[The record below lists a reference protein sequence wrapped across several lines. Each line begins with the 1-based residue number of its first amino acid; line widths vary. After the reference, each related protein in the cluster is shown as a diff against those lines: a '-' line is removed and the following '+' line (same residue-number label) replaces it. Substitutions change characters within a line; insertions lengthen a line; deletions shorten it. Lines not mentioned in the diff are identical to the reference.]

1 MSSRKHLSEI
11 ALFDLDMESRK
22 MKILKAVLKSVEG
35 ESATSNFDTIFEIV
49 NDGRDD
55 NLSKAWIYKCLG
67 ELEEDKFVVV
77 DRISTPN
84 KYMATKETIAKA
96 LETIKSRRIAKVQK
110 DLDDNR
116 RARRAVQ
123 NASSSNL
130 ARELAGKSKQPSRQY
145 SQLIQGNENIRNAL
159 VSQICNA
166 AGEDSIIR
174 ISNPSNSLGGNLDE
188 RGPVEIR
195 MLEQAVQGVEF
206 RVLLFREQQEIN
218 EAKSISSFMHDVL
231 PLLGKAVSSG
241 QLKFRVI
248 EQKSDTYRAVIR
260 DDELMILYFT
270 DTYKANT
277 AFIVTKQDNELL
289 IQETA
294 NTFDQYWE
302 QAADMT
308 AMMKSAISQAKKQT
322 QS

>member
-1 MSSRKHLSEI
+1 MSDRKHLSEL

-159 VSQICNA
+159 VRQICNA

-174 ISNPSNSLGGNLDE
+174 ISNSSNSLGGDLDE
-188 RGPVEIR
+188 RGPVEVR

-218 EAKSISSFMHDVL
+218 EAKSISSFMHDAL

-248 EQKSDTYRAVIR
+248 EQISDTYRAVIR

-277 AFIVTKQDNELL
+277 AFLVTKQDNELL

-308 AMMKSAISQAKKQT
+308 AMMKSAISQAK
-322 QS
+322 

>member
-1 MSSRKHLSEI
+1 MSSRKHLSEL
-11 ALFDLDMESRK
+11 ALFNLDMESRK
-22 MKILKAVLKSVEG
+22 MKVLKAVLKSVEG
-35 ESATSNFDTIFEIV
+35 ESATSDFDTIFEIV

-96 LETIKSRRIAKVQK
+96 LETIKSRRIAKLQK

-116 RARRAVQ
+116 RARRAVL

-130 ARELAGKSKQPSRQY
+130 ARELAGKSEQPSRQY

-159 VSQICNA
+159 VRQICNA

-174 ISNPSNSLGGNLDE
+174 ISNSSNSLGGDLDE
-188 RGPVEIR
+188 RGPVEVR

-206 RVLLFREQQEIN
+206 RVLLFREQQETN
-218 EAKSISSFMHDVL
+218 EPKSISSFMHDAL

-241 QLKFRVI
+241 CLKFRVI
-248 EQKSDTYRAVIR
+248 EEKSDTYRAVIR

-277 AFIVTKQDNELL
+277 AFLVTKQDNELL
-289 IQETA
+289 IRDTA

-308 AMMKSAISQAKKQT
+308 AMMKSAISQAK
-322 QS
+322 